1 MPKYIIERNL
11 PGIGNISIEDLKS
24 AAQTSC
30 DILRKM
36 GPEIQWLHSYVADDT
51 MYCIY
56 IAPNENMI
64 KQHAKDGGFPADKIS
79 KISKIIDPTTAE

>member
-11 PGIGNISIEDLKS
+11 PGIGNISTEDLKS
-24 AAQTSC
+24 AARTSC

-36 GPEIQWLHSYVADDT
+36 GPEIQWLHSYVANDT

-56 IAPNENMI
+56 IAPNENVI